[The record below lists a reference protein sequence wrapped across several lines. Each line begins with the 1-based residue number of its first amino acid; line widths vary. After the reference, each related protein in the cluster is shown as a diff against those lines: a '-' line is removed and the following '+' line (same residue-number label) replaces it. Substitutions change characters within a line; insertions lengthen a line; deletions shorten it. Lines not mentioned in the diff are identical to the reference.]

1 MKESVVDEFAR
12 SHSKMSDFRELL
24 LDISGHLTTD
34 DVAELKFLYKEYIPT
49 GKAQKITNVIELFS
63 ELEQLN
69 LLSDKKRYF
78 LASKLIAIGKELGK
92 KLLGIQGSQFRTSV
106 RGTIAKPLLLVT
118 NSLIS
123 NSRLM
128 QHPRY
133 FIHKYD
139 M

>member
-12 SHSKMSDFRELL
+12 SHNKMNDFRELL

-49 GKAQKITNVIELFS
+49 GKAQKILSVIELFS

-78 LASKLIAIGKELGK
+78 MASKLIAIGKELGK
-92 KLLGIQGSQFRTSV
+92 KLLGIQGRDIYV
-106 RGTIAKPLLLVT
+106 LGLVDCT
-118 NSLIS
+118 
-123 NSRLM
+123 M
-128 QHPRY
+128 CY
-133 FIHKYD
+133 FEVKS
-139 M
+139 